1 MKELDQKSINTNL
14 KSPNL
19 ALDLIPVRANG
30 AYEDVRT
37 GHPHS
42 LANYLTLLQSKGQ
55 IILMILGCPHQ
66 DF

>member
-14 KSPNL
+14 ESPNL

-30 AYEDVRT
+30 TYEDVRT
-37 GHPHS
+37 GHS